1 MAKGKGKNH
10 TNRNWVYLASSETS
24 YPTTASVGHPQ
35 ILEKQGLDL
44 KLHLMMLIE
53 DVKKEINNSLEEI

>member
-1 MAKGKGKNH
+1 
-10 TNRNWVYLASSETS
+10 LASSETS